1 MDAKFGDFSEMANLS
16 TVKTLLLSLKKK
28 NTNVSSEKSNY

>member
-16 TVKTLLLSLKKK
+16 AVKTLLFSLKKK